1 MAYPHSAIT
10 IVGPTATGKT
20 ALALHLAQK
29 FHGEI
34 ISTDSRQVY
43 KSMDIGT
50 GKDLPK
56 DTVLELQNIDG
67 FPEPL
72 TSYRTQG
79 TRIWLIDQVN
89 PDQEWSLAH
98 FIQASRAIMK
108 HLWKTNTLP
117 IIVGGTGLYAQSMTS
132 SYETASI
139 PQNQNLRKELE
150 NKTVAE
156 LQLLLQKYDV
166 KKYDSMNH
174 SDQNNPRRLIRAIE
188 VARYLQNNALKD
200 KSEEHISIYWIGLKK
215 PWDVLEKDIHTR
227 VASRLTQGMVDEVN
241 KLMQTYKDWT
251 TPAFSSLGY
260 RETRDFIE
268 KKMTQ
273 QELIETW
280 ALHELQYAK
289 RQMVWFKKRPDIHWF
304 STESGKPYNDVEKLV
319 SDWYDEAYA
328 AH

>member
-1 MAYPHSAIT
+1 
-10 IVGPTATGKT
+10 
-20 ALALHLAQK
+20 
-29 FHGEI
+29 
-34 ISTDSRQVY
+34 
-43 KSMDIGT
+43 MDIGT

-56 DTVLELQNIDG
+56 DAVLELQNIDG

-98 FIQASRAIMK
+98 FIQASQAIMK

-117 IIVGGTGLYAQSMTS
+117 IIVGGTGLYVQSMTS

-139 PQNQNLRKELE
+139 PQNQNLRKKLE
-150 NKTVAE
+150 HKTASE
-156 LQLLLQKYDV
+156 LQTLLQEYDV

-188 VARYLQNNALKD
+188 VAEYLQNDTLKD
-200 KSEEHISIYWIGLKK
+200 TPEEHISIYWIGLKK
-215 PWDVLEKDIHTR
+215 SWDLLEKDIRAR
-227 VASRLTQGMVDEVN
+227 VASRLTQGMSDEVG
-241 KLMQTYKDWT
+241 KLMHTYKDWSL
-251 TPAFSSLGY
+251 PAFSSLGY
-260 RETRDFIE
+260 RETRDFLEGKIT
-268 KKMTQ
+268 KK
-273 QELIETW
+273 ELIETW

-304 STESGKPYNDVEKLV
+304 SINPGEGERIRSDVEKLV
-319 SDWYDEAYA
+319 SDWYDETYA
-328 AH
+328 TH